1 MGNIGD
7 TITQPIPVVGTSG
20 TAYATQ
26 INAFLTEVKA
36 RLEAAIPVGSL
47 LVGNL
52 DLNNNALF
60 GASYVGLYQN
70 TTPDTGATGSL
81 QNINGDLYYI
91 DSTGAIQLTTG
102 GTINSS
108 GIGGIT
114 GDYGGANPAQ
124 LRFDDG
130 SKVYQHYDD
139 FSGLAWA
146 YTRQL
151 GVDIAG
157 SSTSLVR
164 ARITWAGASSMS
176 IILPAALP
184 ATTVLLQMDNAGQIS
199 ATNTLPVNTDITL
212 SGTGKIVNG
221 TRSIT
226 GDFSTVYSATGG
238 TLSLGMV
245 GDSPVWTG
253 SSGVVAYI
261 RLPYLEANA
270 AVTTVS
276 VYSNAGSN
284 PTLQLFTENGSL
296 PTGSTGIAGST
307 SGTTGFGQRKT
318 TLTVTTPAVYAEPY
332 YILKLT
338 NIASSVSY
346 SKITVTYTVPA

>member
-47 LVGNL
+47 LVGDI
-52 DLNNNALF
+52 DLNNNALI
-60 GASYVGLYQN
+60 GASYVGLYEN
-70 TTPDTGATGSL
+70 ITPDTSATGSL

-130 SKVYQHYDD
+130 SKIYQFYDD

-164 ARITWAGASSMS
+164 ARITWAGSSSMS
-176 IILPAALP
+176 VILPAALP
-184 ATTVLLQMDNAGQIS
+184 ATTVLMQMDNTGQIS
-199 ATNTLPVNTDITL
+199 VSNSLATNANITL
-212 SGTGKIVNG
+212 SGTGKIVHG
-221 TRSIT
+221 TRTIS
-226 GDFSTVYSATGG
+226 GDFSTIYSTTGG
-238 TLSLGMV
+238 TFSLGMV

-253 SSGVVAYI
+253 SSGVVIYV

-270 AVTTVS
+270 AVTSVS
-276 VYSNAGSN
+276 VHSNATSNPTLLLFAENGSN
-284 PTLQLFTENGSL
+284 PTGSSGL
-296 PTGSTGIAGST
+296 IGST
-307 SGTTGFGQRKT
+307 SSVTGFGQRKT
-318 TLTVTTPAVYAEPY
+318 TLTVTTPAALAEPY

-338 NIASSVSY
+338 NIASTVDY
-346 SKITVTYTVPA
+346 NKITVTYTVPV

>member
-26 INAFLTEVKA
+26 INAFLTEVKT

-47 LVGNL
+47 LVGDI
-52 DLNNNALF
+52 DLNNNALL

-70 TTPDTGATGSL
+70 ITPDTSATGSL

-164 ARITWAGASSMS
+164 ARITWAGSSSMS
-176 IILPAALP
+176 VILPASLP
-184 ATTVLLQMDNAGQIS
+184 ASTVLLQMDNTGQIS
-199 ATNTLPVNTDITL
+199 ATNTLDINTNITL
-212 SGTGKIVNG
+212 SGTGKLVHG
-221 TRSIT
+221 TRTIAGT
-226 GDFSTVYSATGG
+226 FDTVFSTTGG
-238 TLSLGMV
+238 TLALGMV
-245 GDSPVWTG
+245 GDSPIYTG
-253 SSGVVAYI
+253 SSGVTFYVK
-261 RLPYLEANA
+261 LPLVEANA
-270 AVTTVS
+270 AVTSVS
-276 VYSNAGSN
+276 IHATGTST
-284 PTLQLFTENGSL
+284 PTLSLFAESGSG
-296 PTGSTGIAGST
+296 PSGSTTI
-307 SGTTGFGQRKT
+307 SGTSSSTVGFGQRKT
-318 TLTVTTPAVYAEPY
+318 TLTVTTPVALVEPY
-332 YILKLT
+332 YILKVVNSAAVTDFGKL
-338 NIASSVSY
+338 SM
-346 SKITVTYTVPA
+346 TYTVPV